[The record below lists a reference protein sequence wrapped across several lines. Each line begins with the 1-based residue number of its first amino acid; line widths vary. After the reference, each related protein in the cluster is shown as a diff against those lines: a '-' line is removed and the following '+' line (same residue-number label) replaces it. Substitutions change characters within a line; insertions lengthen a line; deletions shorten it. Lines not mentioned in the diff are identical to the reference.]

1 MLLRG
6 EFRVRMAKK
15 QQKKTFASDFRTFF
29 VRGLAILLPSVVTLA
44 LLLWAYTFLRDRVA
58 EPINHGVRSAVIA
71 FGPRVV
77 GGEMNMPGW
86 YGVTREEITEF
97 RATNRNLR
105 NVPDQQIIAL
115 VRAEEFERVW
125 SRHWYLQGIGFVVAI
140 LLIYLAGLFVGNYL
154 GRRIYARIES
164 WAIRLP
170 VIKQVYP
177 NVKQVTDFLLGGS
190 SEAGAAMP
198 SNRVVVVEYPRKGIW
213 TVGLMTGESLRVIE
227 DIVGE
232 PCVTIFIPSSPTPF
246 TGYTITVP
254 AKEVYELPIS
264 LDEAIR
270 FVVSGGVLV
279 PGRQQSGRVAEIP
292 MAEVVAQASRSNLA
306 ESPDDAIM
314 GRSGVSP
321 RHGSEVSGGP
331 ARPESSGDG
340 A

>member
-1 MLLRG
+1 M
-6 EFRVRMAKK
+6 VK
-15 QQKKTFASDFRTFF
+15 QTPKRTFGSDFRTFF
-29 VRGLAILLPSVVTLA
+29 LRGLAILLPSVVTLA

-58 EPINHGVRSAVIA
+58 EPINGGVRSAVIA
-71 FGPRVV
+71 FGPRIV
-77 GGEMNMPGW
+77 GGEANMPGW
-86 YGVTREEITEF
+86 YSVTREEITEF
-97 RATNRNLR
+97 RLANRNLR
-105 NVPDQQIIAL
+105 NVPDQQIIGL

-190 SEAGAAMP
+190 SGAGPAMP

-213 TVGLMTGESLRVIE
+213 TVGLMTGESLRVIQ
-227 DIVGE
+227 DVVGE

-292 MAEVVAQASRSNLA
+292 LAEIVAKRSQTNLA
-306 ESPDDAIM
+306 ESTNDAIM
-314 GRSGVSP
+314 GRTAASPQSGPDGPGRSISSDSP
-321 RHGSEVSGGP
+321 DPDSR
-331 ARPESSGDG
+331 
-340 A
+340 